1 MKKKENDNLGASEHN
16 TGSISRENML
26 NKMAVTFLSQS
37 RESFE
42 AMMTEGINLIAGM
55 IDIDRMSIWRNI
67 KKPDGL
73 HTSQIYRWDKE
84 SGGTTNPTEFFADVK
99 YSKLAP
105 SWENILSKGEAV
117 NGPVSVLP
125 ENEAMMLKSFG
136 VVSLY
141 VTPIFI
147 NNAFWGFVLFED
159 RTKERYYD
167 DNLTEIMRS
176 AALLCTNTVI
186 RAEMEQKIASV
197 NIFNRATLDAAPV
210 GFTIFDEDLNIL
222 DANNAILN
230 LFGCDKQYYIEH
242 FFEFSPK
249 YQPNGDNSL
258 EKIHEVI
265 ERTLNG
271 ESFLI
276 EWTHRAPSGELIPCE
291 VTLARTKYMDKYVAL
306 GYQYDL
312 RNMKKMTEELKK
324 QSKLLKERLEQQEL
338 MSEISRSFVSS
349 GETQSLITEAIAKLG
364 NYFKVSRVVI
374 FNLDYQSGAANL
386 AYRWFADNKL
396 VRRENFDTGSIIKSS
411 FPERLYNSAT
421 VPILSCPNTVSSK
434 IDEFRSLMNDNVNA
448 FICAPLYVEGLLWG
462 FLAVEQCLA
471 PRQWSDNEKSFV
483 AITASTVA
491 GAIMLD
497 IYNTKLKDAVTKVT
511 AASKAKSEFLSNMSH
526 EMRTPMNA
534 IINMTVI
541 GKNTESLERKN
552 YALDKIGEA
561 STHLLG
567 VINDILD
574 MSKIEA
580 KKFELVPVKFNF
592 EKMLTRVVSVNNF
605 RVEEKHLKLNV
616 QIDKSIPKLL
626 ISDDQRLSQIITNL
640 LGNAIKFTP
649 ENGAISL
656 DANFLREE
664 NNVCTIQISV
674 TDTGIGISKEA
685 QSHLFQSFQ
694 QAETSTARKYGGT
707 GLGLSI
713 SKNFVEMMGGKIW
726 VESEAGKGSTFAF
739 TIQAGRGEEAEEH
752 HNIIDTIKEITNDF
766 SGHRILLV
774 EDMEINREIV
784 LMLLEQS
791 NLEIDCAENGIQ
803 AVDMFIEEP
812 ERYEIIFMD
821 VHMPGMDGYEAT
833 TQIRLYEEKLYA
845 AKKPHKR
852 IPIIAMTANVF
863 KEDIEHCIDA
873 GMDDHLGKPLDFE
886 IVIDKLRN
894 YLKSTIN

>member
-739 TIQAGRGEEAEEH
+739 TIQAGRGDEAEEH